1 LLLKIPQ
8 HLSLEKGD
16 FRQCRKFLTVSVK
29 ETRCASR
36 QYNPGGAEQA
46 VRNEN
51 SGKEY
56 VPSLLHE
63 FHVIFDFII
72 FQKEVSMFSYHDV
85 LLEQNG
91 GIATVTL
98 NRPKARNAFNRGVL
112 EGLYEA
118 ANHILSEPSVGVV
131 ILTGAGDQAFCAGI
145 DLKMISAG
153 EDLNGNVKRHDRFGQ
168 IQIYRDCFTA
178 YEKLP
183 VPVIAAINGFCFGAG
198 LELALGCDIRLADET
213 ALFSIPEVQL
223 GIIPDG
229 GGTQRLPKI
238 VGVGKAKEL
247 IYTGRKI
254 DAQEALR
261 IGLVEHV
268 YPKSRLMEE
277 AGKMAQEIVNN
288 GAPVI
293 GCKRAIN
300 IAVNYSSDVGLQF
313 ESSTQQAYLQGFQQ
327 GAAKILKKVKD
338 SK

>member
-1 LLLKIPQ
+1 
-8 HLSLEKGD
+8 
-16 FRQCRKFLTVSVK
+16 
-29 ETRCASR
+29 
-36 QYNPGGAEQA
+36 
-46 VRNEN
+46 
-51 SGKEY
+51 
-56 VPSLLHE
+56 
-63 FHVIFDFII
+63 
-72 FQKEVSMFSYHDV
+72 MFSYHDV
-85 LLEQNG
+85 LLELNG
-91 GIATVTL
+91 KIATVTL
-98 NRPKARNAFNRGVL
+98 NRPKARNAFNGGVL

-118 ANHILSEPSVGVV
+118 ANHILSEPSVSVV
-131 ILTGAGDQAFCAGI
+131 ILTGAGAQSFCAGI
-145 DLKMISAG
+145 DLKMIAAG
-153 EDLNGNVKRHDRFGQ
+153 EDLNGKAKRHDRFGY

-198 LELALGCDIRLADET
+198 LELALGCDIRLADES

-247 IYTGRKI
+247 IYTGRRI

-268 YPKSRLMEE
+268 YPKAQLMEE
-277 AGKMAQEIVNN
+277 ARKLAQEIANN
-288 GAPVI
+288 GEPVI

-300 IAVNYSSDVGLQF
+300 IAVNYSSDVGLLF

-327 GAAKILKKVKD
+327 GAGNMLKKVKD
-338 SK
+338 GK